1 MSLRKWLITKL
12 GGYTSDFHIAAMH
25 TAAFAAYE
33 KGKRQARIQLA
44 VWPLQLPFTPDQL
57 AGKEYGTFITPAGF
71 AHTFGECN
79 VPAPGPFGYEQR
91 AGYIRKDGKLPL
103 NLKVYGPDGSEGEV
117 VYPSVPEDVR
127 DYYTPVI
134 VTVLR

>member
-1 MSLRKWLITKL
+1 MSLRAWLITKL

-33 KGKRQARIQLA
+33 KGKRQARIQFA

-79 VPAPGPFGYEQR
+79 VPAPGPFGYAQW
-91 AGYIRKDGKLPL
+91 AGYVPKQADMGDGFR
-103 NLKVYGPDGSEGEV
+103 VTAAV
-117 VYPSVPEDVR
+117 AEDDR
-127 DYYTPVI
+127 DRYVPVI